1 MEETGTIE
9 FVRNAVIASVCG
21 HSRGIG
27 GKPCFRLLS
36 ERPRVRI
43 APGAFM
49 ETPQSHLIAVFSF
62 ISGFLVFQSL
72 KVDVLEYVVF
82 CLVRTD
88 RRIIQTKYSVIADFS
103 MPIHAEILLGA
114 MFVKSLFS

>member
-1 MEETGTIE
+1 
-9 FVRNAVIASVCG
+9 
-21 HSRGIG
+21 
-27 GKPCFRLLS
+27 
-36 ERPRVRI
+36 
-43 APGAFM
+43 M
-49 ETPQSHLIAVFSF
+49 ETPQCHRIAVFSF
-62 ISGFLVFQSL
+62 ISRFLVFQSL

-114 MFVKSLFS
+114 MFVKSLFSQKDGTDGAVLVKWLIPIHFDLVFWIKM